1 MRFRLRPLSLAI
13 LLGTVAGTAGAA
25 DLMQAYDLARQ
36 SDPQLAAAESQM
48 LSQREGVNIS
58 RASLLPQIDGEASLS
73 DFEGDSS
80 GISARPNPDGT
91 VGFGPSSGSSD
102 DRTRSYTLTLRQ
114 SIYNHGNYTGLRA
127 SRARADRAAADY
139 EAANHA
145 LMVRVAEAY
154 FNVLTAIE
162 TLASARAEERAVK
175 RQLDQAEKRLE
186 VGLSPITDVHEA
198 RARHDSARAAAI
210 SAETA
215 LDDAREALAEITGR
229 ALYGLKGLGPD
240 FRPTAP
246 TPEDAEAWVKLALGQ
261 NPALRSRLLALQAAD
276 HDIGTARAGHLPTLS
291 ASVRRFDTATW
302 GETTSNTVTFP
313 STSARDNTTV
323 GLTLTVPLFAGGAT
337 QARVRQAIHSRD
349 AIADQYEQEQRA
361 VIRQTR
367 NAYRSLLAGLSEI
380 DARQQA
386 LVSARSALEATEAG
400 FEVGTRT
407 IVDVLIS
414 QQQLYQAQREYARA
428 RHGFLVNGLRLKQ
441 AAGNIEIGDVQS
453 VNRLLVA
460 DAEAALD
467 TVTE

>member
-1 MRFRLRPLSLAI
+1 MSLRLRPLSLAV
-13 LLGTVAGTAGAA
+13 LLASVAGTAGAT

-36 SDPQLAAAESQM
+36 SDPQLAAAESQKM
-48 LSQREGVNIS
+48 AQAEGVKIS
-58 RASLLPQIDGEASLS
+58 RANLLPQLDGEASIS
-73 DFEGDSS
+73 DFEGDNS

-91 VGFGPSSGSSD
+91 VGFGPSSGSND

-114 SIYNHGNYTGLRA
+114 SVYSHANYTGLRA
-127 SRARADRAAADY
+127 SRARADRADADY
-139 EAANHA
+139 VAANHA

-186 VGLSPITDVHEA
+186 VGLAPITDVHEA

-210 SAETA
+210 SAETT
-215 LDDAREALAEITGR
+215 LDDSREALAEITGR
-229 ALYGLKGLGPD
+229 AMFGLKGLGED
-240 FRPTAP
+240 FKPTAP
-246 TPEDAEAWVKLALGQ
+246 TPEDAEAWVKLALEQ
-261 NPALRSRLLALQAAD
+261 NPALRSRLLALQAAE
-276 HDIGTARAGHLPTLS
+276 HDVSTARAGHMPSLG

-302 GETTSNTVTFP
+302 GQSTSNALEFP

-337 QARVRQAIHSRD
+337 QARVRQAIHTRD
-349 AIADQYEQEQRA
+349 ATADQYEQEQRS
-361 VIRQTR
+361 VTRQTR

-380 DARQQA
+380 EARQQA
-386 LVSARSALEATEAG
+386 MVSARSALEATEAG

-414 QQQLYQAQREYARA
+414 QQQLYQAQREHARA

-441 AAGNIEIGDVQS
+441 AAGNIAVEDVQS

-460 DAEAALD
+460 DAEAAL
-467 TVTE
+467 EAAE